1 MELLVSRRTH
11 VLTLEI
17 LYVFDEV
24 EQAQRLGGDQVHLS
38 LVASVSANII

>member
-11 VLTLEI
+11 VLTLVI

-24 EQAQRLGGDQVHLS
+24 EQVQRLGGDQVHLS
-38 LVASVSANII
+38 LAGSVSANII